1 MGIIQEF
8 RDFAVKGNVFDMAV
22 GVIIGGAFGK
32 LAGSFVNDIMMPPI
46 GMAAGKVDF
55 TDLKLILQEA
65 APATTDAAGAAV
77 KAVPE
82 VAIAYGKF
90 ISVGIDFFLMALAV
104 FILVKIVSKLKK
116 KEAAAPPPPPPGP
129 TKDQELLMQIRD
141 LLAAK
146 R

>member
-1 MGIIQEF
+1 MGFIQEF

-22 GVIIGGAFGK
+22 GIIIGGAFGK

-46 GMAAGKVDF
+46 GMAAAGVDF
-55 TDLKLILQEA
+55 SSLKVVLREGVTDGVS
-65 APATTDAAGAAV
+65 ATGAV
-77 KAVPE
+77 IKGVPE
-82 VAIAYGKF
+82 VAIMYGKF

-104 FILVKIVSKLKK
+104 FIMVKMINKMKK
-116 KEAAAPPPPPPGP
+116 KEAAAPSAPPPGP

-141 LLAAK
+141 SLAK

>member
-1 MGIIQEF
+1 MGFIQEF

-22 GVIIGGAFGK
+22 GIIIGGAFGK

-55 TDLKLILQEA
+55 SQLRVVLQAGVPEVKDLTGAVVTKA
-65 APATTDAAGAAV
+65 A
-77 KAVPE
+77 PE
-82 VAIAYGKF
+82 VAIMYGKF

-104 FILVKIVSKLKK
+104 FIMVKMVNTMKK
-116 KEAAAPPPPPPGP
+116 KEAAAPPPGP

-141 LLAAK
+141 SLAK

>member
-1 MGIIQEF
+1 MGFIQEF

-32 LAGSFVNDIMMPPI
+32 LAGSFVTDIMMPPI
-46 GMAAGKVDF
+46 GMAANKVDF
-55 TDLKLILQEA
+55 SQLKIILQK
-65 APATTDAAGAAV
+65 ATPEGVDAAGAV
-77 KAVPE
+77 IKATPE
-82 VAIAYGKF
+82 VAISYGKF
-90 ISVGIDFFLMALAV
+90 ITVGIDFVLMALAV
-104 FILVKIVSKLKK
+104 FILVKIVSKMKK
-116 KEAAAPPPPPPGP
+116 KAAEAPPAAPPGP